1 MTALLPPQRGSTFAE
16 ALLGD
21 QDALDEL
28 LRRHRASV
36 EAVCFRRLR
45 SRTDAEDAV
54 QETMVR
60 GMRSLQH
67 VDDPARL
74 KSYLCR
80 IAERVCLDMLRAGAT
95 AMPYVVEDV
104 LDSSDGTDEP
114 ETVALERERARLVH
128 ETLRALSERQATAL
142 WMRDALGEPVPV
154 VAERLGVTEGSAR
167 VLLTRARAKMRD
179 GWAKVAALL
188 PGAGIKLPVF
198 AAKAAHVGPLAIPAA
213 VPALVLVAVVAA
225 ITPAAFDALQDQD
238 DRAIRMSSGSVA
250 TKGDA
255 TRPSAPME
263 FGSTPTPTTDVLVTS
278 TPPSTSSVGGST
290 APSPSSG
297 QARPAVDVG
306 VASVGRE
313 PDTGEDDPVTVGD
326 ADLLEVGAGLGEQVE
341 AFVQETGLPDLL
353 GGGR

>member
-1 MTALLPPQRGSTFAE
+1 MTALLPPQRGTTFAD

-28 LRRHRASV
+28 LRRHRPSV

-67 VDDPARL
+67 VDDPTRL

-80 IAERVCLDMLRAGAT
+80 IAERVCLDMLRAGAK

-128 ETLRALSERQATAL
+128 ETLQALSERQATAL

-188 PGAGIKLPVF
+188 PGAGVKLPAF
-198 AAKAAHVGPLAIPAA
+198 AAKTAHLGPIAA
-213 VPALVLVAVVAA
+213 VPALVIVAAVAV
-225 ITPAAFDALQDQD
+225 ISPTAFQALQDDGQV
-238 DRAIRMSSGSVA
+238 IRMAPGSVA
-250 TKGDA
+250 TKGSP
-255 TRPSAPME
+255 TQTMVPIE
-263 FGSTPTPTTDVLVTS
+263 FGSTPTSTDVVVIS
-278 TPPSTSSVGGST
+278 TPVTT
-290 APSPSSG
+290 APVVGSG
-297 QARPAVDVG
+297 ERATEQARPRLDVG

-326 ADLLEVGAGLGEQVE
+326 EDLLEVGAGLGEQLE
-341 AFVQETGLPDLL
+341 ALVRETGLPDVI
-353 GGGR
+353 GVGR